1 MIWRNIILLTLSIAS
16 YQKVNK
22 MKKILFLI
30 FQSALGFIVIGKLSN
45 WIFHFSDETNLILN
59 SSMFILIGVAYLVGA
74 FIWDKK
80 MTNAIFFICG
90 AYLIIMNFIGDS
102 NLKAIFGIICIL
114 TPMLII
120 KFLPVNT
127 DEKPLAKA

>member
-45 WIFHFSDETNLILN
+45 WIFILVTKQ
-59 SSMFILIGVAYLVGA
+59 I
-74 FIWDKK
+74 
-80 MTNAIFFICG
+80 
-90 AYLIIMNFIGDS
+90 
-102 NLKAIFGIICIL
+102 
-114 TPMLII
+114 
-120 KFLPVNT
+120 
-127 DEKPLAKA
+127 